1 VSTHAKAIFEI
12 KSWDEKPWSPV
23 EGAGKV
29 TRAVVAKVYRGD
41 ITGEAASETLMCYR
55 PDGTAV
61 FLGLERIVG
70 AVGGKSG
77 SFVLEAT
84 GKYENG
90 AATCECRVVA
100 GSGTG
105 GLVGLRGEA
114 RYVATHAD
122 YPNVPITLDY
132 RFDAA

>member
-1 VSTHAKAIFEI
+1 MSTHARAIFEI
-12 KSWDEKPWSPV
+12 KSWDEKPWPPF
-23 EGAGKV
+23 EGAGKL
-29 TRAVVAKVYRGD
+29 TRAVVTKVYRGD
-41 ITGEAASETLMCYR
+41 ITGDASSETLMCYR
-55 PDGTAV
+55 LDGSAV
-61 FLGLERIVG
+61 FLGFERIVG

-90 AATCECRVVA
+90 AATCECKVVP

-105 GLVGLRGEA
+105 ALASLSGAG

-122 YPNVPITLDY
+122 YPNVTFDMDY
-132 RFDAA
+132 SL